1 MAFAS
6 TADVATAYEGSV
18 PSGPEGRVQYLL
30 DTASARLRIL
40 LPDLADRIAAA
51 EPTDP
56 AQPNDLA
63 ILAKDVVVQA
73 VIRRLPG
80 DNAQQLRSTTQ
91 QAGPFQTTQSF
102 TVDRTGTFPDQDLDL
117 LRGSTGEGL
126 SPIGTLHLGRP
137 DWYRW

>member
-1 MAFAS
+1 MAFAG
-6 TADVATAYEGSV
+6 TNDVATAYEGSV

-40 LPDLADRIAAA
+40 LPDLVARIAAA

-56 AQPNDLA
+56 TEPNDLA
-63 ILAKDVVVQA
+63 LLAKDVVVQA

-80 DNAQQLRSTTQ
+80 DNAQQIRSQTQ

-117 LRGSTGEGL
+117 LRGSTVEGQGAM
-126 SPIGTLHLGRP
+126 GTIHIGRP
-137 DWYRW
+137 DWYRL